1 MPESASVDR
10 TSPGREN
17 KHDMPE
23 ARVTK
28 AEDADDPSHLL
39 RNECR
44 DNKTQIESESEM
56 TGNLQ
61 EGRRTSLTSRQSE
74 KDAAARNGDTLQN
87 DNETR
92 GCEFVSDAG
101 KQSSV
106 EELPLIHS
114 NGDNRHV
121 NINSQNDFNY
131 YNENKNGGPNGK
143 ALERG
148 TSCYDNAPDG
158 GWGWVVTFAAFMVGV
173 ILDGISF
180 SFGIFFKELL
190 VYFKESKSLTSW
202 IISVLNGTYLGIG
215 PISSIM
221 VSVFGCRQV
230 AVFGAL
236 LSAVSFFACTWS
248 PNVQVM
254 IILYGL
260 LGGAGL
266 GLLYLP
272 SIVTVGHYFKKRRAL
287 ATGIAVCGSGIG
299 GFVFAPLSEF
309 LIEKYTWK
317 GAMWIISAIVL
328 NGIPIAILLRPLEGS
343 EEEDKRR
350 RSMPKGGANTQ
361 LLADDTEDCE
371 ESKLSKC
378 AQCCDVSSMFD
389 FELLRSPT
397 FLVYGLSCFLCML
410 GFFIPFTYIPDL
422 ADEFGM
428 TSQQGA
434 MLISIIGILNTVA
447 RVLVGWLADRPWADP
462 LKINSVALLIG
473 GVATMFVPYYS
484 HYGAMSTYCVV
495 FGISIAV
502 FVSYRSI
509 IMAEL
514 LGIEKLTSSFGLVTM
529 CQGLSAFI
537 GAPIAGALSDEA
549 GDYEGAFYLA
559 GAAIALSGA
568 ICFPLRAV
576 CRWENRRQA
585 KIKTTTTHF
594 ELQHSDKA
602 VDV

>member
-1 MPESASVDR
+1 MRMPEGDKFER
-10 TSPGREN
+10 DSPG
-17 KHDMPE
+17 K
-23 ARVTK
+23 
-28 AEDADDPSHLL
+28 
-39 RNECR
+39 
-44 DNKTQIESESEM
+44 
-56 TGNLQ
+56 GNQ
-61 EGRRTSLTSRQSE
+61 
-74 KDAAARNGDTLQN
+74 
-87 DNETR
+87 
-92 GCEFVSDAG
+92 
-101 KQSSV
+101 QSSSEERDSFSKSEENMV
-106 EELPLIHS
+106 PENSFTQDAIQLRKMDGANEEPSRERDTAEIGLETEAKTNSEELPLMNNCRVNISAGNGTCENENCTS
-114 NGDNRHV
+114 NGKTFNR
-121 NINSQNDFNY
+121 
-131 YNENKNGGPNGK
+131 EM
-143 ALERG
+143 
-148 TSCYDNAPDG
+148 SCYDNAPDG
-158 GWGWVVTFAAFMVGV
+158 GWGWMVTFAAFMVGV

-180 SFGIFFKELL
+180 SFGIFFKELF
-190 VYFKESKSLTSW
+190 VYFNESKSLTSW

-215 PISSIM
+215 PLSSIL
-221 VSVFGCRQV
+221 VSIFGCRQV
-230 AVFGAL
+230 AVFGACL
-236 LSAVSFFACTWS
+236 AAVAFFCCTYS

-272 SIVTVGHYFKKRRAL
+272 SIVVVGHYFKKRRAL

-309 LIEKYTWK
+309 LIEMYSWK

-328 NGIPIAILLRPLEGS
+328 NGIPIAMLLRPLAGS

-350 RSMPKGGANTQ
+350 RNTPKSGAKTQ
-361 LLADDTEDCE
+361 LLGNETCE
-371 ESKLSKC
+371 ESKPSKW
-378 AQCCDVSSMFD
+378 AQCCDLSSMFD
-389 FELLRSPT
+389 FELLKSPT

-422 ADEFGM
+422 ADDFGM
-428 TSQQGA
+428 TPKEGA
-434 MLISIIGILNTVA
+434 MLISIIGILNTGA
-447 RVLVGWLADRPWADP
+447 RVLVGWLADRSWADA
-462 LKINSVALLIG
+462 LKINSVALIIG

-484 HYGAMSTYCVV
+484 HFGAMATYCVV

-559 GAAIALSGA
+559 GAAIGLSGA

-576 CRWENRRQA
+576 SRWENRRAGAGNTKNGPVQKPDPLKQTEVIE
-585 KIKTTTTHF
+585 KIV
-594 ELQHSDKA
+594 E
-602 VDV
+602 V